1 MNHAKEKMM
10 SDYTEYAER
19 VAQRYSS
26 IKRVGEANVSLEEGY
41 VPLYARRG
49 PAYVVRELPRA
60 QEALRAARGR
70 AQQEQIRAV
79 LAERPYMDILLDTPL
94 GAIAAIPDMI
104 KQEPRVVLLGK
115 PGAGKSTAL
124 RYLAAHPVTGKDGD
138 LLTLIVDLSSYAES
152 GQTLPQ
158 FLATDAAEMELE
170 ASPSFFERALV
181 NGQAVACLDG
191 LDELGDPETRA
202 QVVERIEEWVER
214 YPRTRFLVTARDEAY
229 EPRLSGDKFVRYRL
243 ESWSDDVV
251 AALEEAWDQASS
263 EWSEEESAEQ
273 LAQAPRIVQDIVQAR
288 TLAALF
294 EDGKLNAGWKE
305 LRAHLWNTNWRE
317 RIALVYRVL
326 SQQQPEVWGG
336 AMKLLLEAG
345 ERDSYEPLTHRHLLL
360 AGLALAASDPAA
372 EVDSEVVDSV
382 VDGLAD
388 WLADADAAGRQEA
401 FEVLYRLARRAPV
414 TERALDLVGDMEADA
429 WVREAA
435 ALLLSKASAAD
446 ARQAVEALDERI
458 RPQPVAEE
466 EEEAELAEDIEP
478 AEEDVTEEE
487 ALVEGAESEAGKEN
501 GQEEEQ
507 PEEKETAEEHVRVR
521 QAACTALGQLGLD
534 PELDEALR
542 SEIEERLVAGVRDG
556 ELPIDVRQAMAE
568 ALALIAVD
576 GPTEERVDWL
586 FAMAR
591 GEGEER
597 VPYAVQI
604 AAGQGLGALLRETE
618 DEALVDRLWTLV
630 EDSEVEESVRVI
642 VSEALGAERDAPRAA
657 HVLLEVSRDTSI
669 YPPGRRQALEAL
681 GRVGYADDAIVE
693 ALTTISE
700 TQDRKTKDFE
710 RLAAAEALGEMGY
723 LDLSLQHV
731 LMLIADKSIYR
742 STRNDALRLL
752 GEIGL
757 SGDEDLDDASIS
769 VLRIWV
775 TEDRT
780 TEDVQEQAMESLVM
794 LQTAR
799 EDAVRDLIGVVQD
812 KRAYPR
818 VRRAAVGALARLPIE
833 DRQMVVDSIEV
844 PFYDR
849 EEKSDL
855 LRVPTARLLYLWG
868 DDEHAFEYLQ
878 LAAEQSYMAL
888 VRYQAGIV
896 LHEIGD
902 DEHAVPTL
910 QKLATDPAI
919 ADPIRCDSM
928 RALSLWKVGDQEV
941 AEAFRSIFEEEEPM
955 PNVPE
960 AAYEA
965 VKLLLA
971 G

>member
-1 MNHAKEKMM
+1 M
-10 SDYTEYAER
+10 SDYTDYAER
-19 VAQRYSS
+19 VAQRYSG
-26 IKRVGEANVSLEEGY
+26 IKRVGEAEVSLEEGY

-79 LAERPYMDILLDTPL
+79 LAERPYLDMLLDMPLDAGTP
-94 GAIAAIPDMI
+94 IPDML
-104 KQEPRVVLLGK
+104 KQQPRVVLLGK
-115 PGAGKSTAL
+115 SGAGKSTAL
-124 RYLAAHPVTGKDGD
+124 RYLAAHPVAGKDGD
-138 LLTLIVDLSSYAES
+138 LLTCIVDLPTYGVS
-152 GQTLPQ
+152 GQTLPE
-158 FLATDAAEMELE
+158 FLAADAAEMELE
-170 ASPSFFERALV
+170 VGPAFFERALV

-191 LDELGDPETRA
+191 LDEIGDPETRS

-214 YPRTRFLVTARDEAY
+214 YPRARFLVTAREEAY
-229 EPRLSGDKFVRYRL
+229 EPRLSGDEFALYRL
-243 ESWSDDVV
+243 VPWSDDVV
-251 AALEEAWDQASS
+251 AELEAAWDQASA
-263 EWSEEESAEQ
+263 EWTEEEAAEQ

-288 TLAALF
+288 ELAALF

-305 LRAHLWNTNWRE
+305 LRAHLWDTNWRE
-317 RIALVYRVL
+317 RIALVYRAL
-326 SQQQPEVWGG
+326 SQEQPETWGR
-336 AMKLLLEAG
+336 AVELLLEAG
-345 ERDSYEPLTHRHLLL
+345 EGDAFEALTHRHLLL
-360 AGLALAASDPAA
+360 AGLALAASGPVA
-372 EVDSEVVDSV
+372 ELDGEVVDTV
-382 VDGLAD
+382 LGHLFD
-388 WLADADAAGRQEA
+388 WLSDADAAGRQDA
-401 FEVLYRLARRAPV
+401 LEVLYRLAGRPQV
-414 TERALDLVGDMEADA
+414 TERALSLIGDMELGA

-435 ALLLSKASAAD
+435 ALLLSKASGAD
-446 ARQAVEALDERI
+446 ARQAFEALDDRVK
-458 RPQPVAEE
+458 PQPSFDE
-466 EEEAELAEDIEP
+466 EEEAELAE
-478 AEEDVTEEE
+478 ED
-487 ALVEGAESEAGKEN
+487 GAEGTEGEAGKEN

-507 PEEKETAEEHVRVR
+507 PEEKATPEEHVRVR
-521 QAACTALGQLGLD
+521 QAACTSLGQLALD
-534 PELDEALR
+534 RELGEELR
-542 SEIEERLVAGVRDG
+542 SEVEERLVTGVRDS
-556 ELPIDVRQAMAE
+556 ELPIDVRHAMAE
-568 ALALIAVD
+568 TLALIAVD
-576 GPTEERVDWL
+576 EPTGERVDRL
-586 FAMAR
+586 FALAR
-591 GEGEER
+591 GDGEEK
-597 VPYAVQI
+597 VPYAVQV
-604 AAGQGLGALLRETE
+604 AAGQGLGKLLRKTE
-618 DEALVDRLWTLV
+618 DDALVDRLWALA
-630 EDSEVEESVRVI
+630 EDAETEEAVRVA
-642 VSEALGAERDAPRAA
+642 VAEALGTDRDAQRAA
-657 HVLLEVSRDTSI
+657 HIVLDIGRDTSI

-693 ALTTISE
+693 ALITIGE

-710 RLAAAEALGEMGY
+710 RLAAARALGEIGY

-757 SGDEDLDDASIS
+757 SGDEDLDDASIA

-799 EDAVRDLIGVVQD
+799 EEVVRDLISVVQD
-812 KRAYPR
+812 KRTYPR

-855 LRVPTARLLYLWG
+855 LRVPIARVLYLWG
-868 DDEHAFEYLQ
+868 SDEHAFEYLQ

-910 QKLATDPAI
+910 LKLATDPSI

-928 RALSLWKVGDQEV
+928 RALSLWKVGDREL
-941 AEAFRSIFEEEEPM
+941 AEQFRSVFEEEEPM

-960 AAYEA
+960 ATYEA
-965 VKLLLA
+965 LKSLLA
-971 G
+971 A